1 MNSSWRQ
8 TICAPLVGGLA
19 DARLGALDVL
29 FDVGR
34 HCFLDDSDRERGVGG
49 HERKVNALRVHR
61 KWPAD
66 CVSLTHSRETR
77 HAGRRQQRPDRHR
90 DTRQS
95 TEKRRI
101 RRSTGLNKAF
111 RAIKAQHSA
120 NRTRCGDARRSDDRP
135 RELDGVPRD
144 PRVLFVVWIFWNIP
158 GVPLPKFDPYPY
170 GMLTMIVSLEAIFLS
185 IFVLM
190 TQSRE
195 SKIGE
200 LREELTLQVNL
211 RVEEEVTKTL
221 HLVAGLYSRLG
232 PQAGGRPGAEV
243 DARAARSKADRGG
256 PGGADPRVDPAIHA
270 QEERQTAGGN
280 ERTEDQKRSCL

>member
-1 MNSSWRQ
+1 MQ
-8 TICAPLVGGLA
+8 A
-19 DARLGALDVL
+19 
-29 FDVGR
+29 
-34 HCFLDDSDRERGVGG
+34 DDSSGPIGTET
-49 HERKVNALRVHR
+49 
-61 KWPAD
+61 PA
-66 CVSLTHSRETR
+66 
-77 HAGRRQQRPDRHR
+77 A
-90 DTRQS
+90 

-120 NRTRCGDARRSDDRP
+120 NRTRSEILADRMIG
-135 RELDGVPRD
+135 LASSTAFLVIHAI
-144 PRVLFVVWIFWNIP
+144 LFVVWIVWNIP
-158 GVPLPKFDPYPY
+158 GVPLPQFDPYPY
-170 GMLTMIVSLEAIFLS
+170 GMLTTIVSLEAIFLS

-232 PQAGGRPGAEV
+232 LKLADDPELKSMLEPLDPKRIEEDLAEQ
-243 DARAARSKADRGG
+243 
-256 PGGADPRVDPAIHA
+256 IHA
-270 QEERQTAGGN
+270 SIPQFTLRKKKTVVTDGV
-280 ERTEDQKRSCL
+280 